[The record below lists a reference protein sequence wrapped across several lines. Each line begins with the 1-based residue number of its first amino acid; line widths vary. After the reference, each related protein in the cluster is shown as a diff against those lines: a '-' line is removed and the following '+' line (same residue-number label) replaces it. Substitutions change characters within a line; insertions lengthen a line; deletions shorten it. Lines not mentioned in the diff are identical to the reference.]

1 MTMSAV
7 DQGFSEVVEGLYDA
21 ALDGS
26 RWPAALRGLTEFTR
40 GRAVG
45 LVTKDVTQKGGVVH
59 HQHGSD
65 QEYLEL
71 YRDRYWRF
79 DPLSTLL
86 YFAPKHVVTVADVME
101 VGEFEDGPFYQEW
114 VRPQGFRDAVHL
126 VLDRNGTTTTQI
138 CLITDDGSPERA
150 KEMTRLLSQVSG
162 HLRRATLV
170 GNTVAEK
177 TDETRALVD
186 TLEPLAAAVFLMRGD
201 GRIIHANVAGR
212 SLLEAG
218 RPMYSMHGRIAVH
231 DPKANRALMDAL
243 SAGEASTFP
252 LAADGD
258 RYLADVLPL
267 TTGARHE
274 AISTPTAVA
283 AVFVRKAAINAPSS
297 PEILARAFGLTPTE
311 LRVLLAISTGGGVPE
326 VAESL
331 GVADTTVKTHLRS
344 LYGKTGTSR
353 QAELVKLV
361 AGFQSP
367 LAA

>member
-1 MTMSAV
+1 
-7 DQGFSEVVEGLYDA
+7 
-21 ALDGS
+21 
-26 RWPAALRGLTEFTR
+26 
-40 GRAVG
+40 
-45 LVTKDVTQKGGVVH
+45 
-59 HQHGSD
+59 
-65 QEYLEL
+65 
-71 YRDRYWRF
+71 
-79 DPLSTLL
+79 
-86 YFAPKHVVTVADVME
+86 
-101 VGEFEDGPFYQEW
+101 
-114 VRPQGFRDAVHL
+114 
-126 VLDRNGTTTTQI
+126 
-138 CLITDDGSPERA
+138 
-150 KEMTRLLSQVSG
+150 
-162 HLRRATLV
+162 
-170 GNTVAEK
+170 
-177 TDETRALVD
+177 
-186 TLEPLAAAVFLMRGD
+186 
-201 GRIIHANVAGR
+201 
-212 SLLEAG
+212 
-218 RPMYSMHGRIAVH
+218 MYSMHGRIAVH

-297 PEILARAFGLTPTE
+297 PEILARAFRLTPTE